1 MQEAVVVA
9 VEFDPGVEQVADV
22 GVGNQVGERRVAAR
36 GDHHLYP
43 HPAARCQ
50 PERVEQHGRGQEIG
64 RGDAYGA
71 VRPDD
76 GRGKGV
82 GDGQPRGPLL
92 GPGQLDR
99 QPLPDAVRG
108 DVAAAVEVFA
118 AYTRPV
124 GDEEPL
130 QVGHGVALHAQ
141 VFVAPFAHVI
151 PVEVVFGDVYA
162 AQVGDLAVGD
172 HYLAVVAVR
181 DARGEPREAN
191 WFESRS
197 LDPRVVH
204 AAQCLAAQAPRAD
217 GIVDHPHL
225 EPRAGFADQYFGDG
239 VPDAVVADDVVLH
252 VDRARGPLQRGDQ
265 CREGVVAVVEQPDA
279 VVPGGACA
287 ASVGDDLFEAV
298 AAAGGAIRRGAVAAV
313 AGQYVEQRAGDGQ
326 QQDQRQPGCR
336 RGGDA
341 LLARDDGDGHERPG

>member
-1 MQEAVVVA
+1 
-9 VEFDPGVEQVADV
+9 
-22 GVGNQVGERRVAAR
+22 
-36 GDHHLYP
+36 
-43 HPAARCQ
+43 
-50 PERVEQHGRGQEIG
+50 
-64 RGDAYGA
+64 
-71 VRPDD
+71 
-76 GRGKGV
+76 
-82 GDGQPRGPLL
+82 
-92 GPGQLDR
+92 
-99 QPLPDAVRG
+99 
-108 DVAAAVEVFA
+108 
-118 AYTRPV
+118 
-124 GDEEPL
+124 L

-191 WFESRS
+191 RFESRS

-239 VPDAVVADDVVLH
+239 APDAVVSDDVVLH

-279 VVPGGACA
+279 VVPGRACA

-313 AGQYVEQRAGDGQ
+313 AGQDVEQRAGDGQ
-326 QQDQRQPGCR
+326 QQDQRQPGRC